1 MDLGATVDA
10 IEAALR
16 DTWLGHDVRVFPSG
30 TRTFGTP
37 RRYVQEW
44 TARVTTREEGDTVF
58 AASAIGDDS
67 ATALANLARTLR
79 VRA

>member
-16 DTWLGHDVRVFPSG
+16 ETWHDHDVRVFPSG
-30 TRTFGTP
+30 TRTCGTP

-44 TARVTTREEGDTVF
+44 TARGTTPAGDTVF
-58 AASAIGDDS
+58 SASAVGDDS
-67 ATALANLARTLR
+67 AAALANLARTLR
-79 VRA
+79 VRT